1 MKLITFQSLDAVRDL
16 FKKGYIECDKS
27 RVNLEKM
34 GKTYKWITKK
44 MNEQVDNPYNTCY
57 PLWCWV
63 KCYNSI
69 CPPKRKGDRV
79 EGFDVKI
86 TFNKDENEVFITD
99 FIRYSFLLNN
109 VYIPNDNKEKIL
121 FDEKLKKYNITKE
134 ELKAYVRKDKYK
146 ECRTDKDFL
155 DICNEIESTFDRCI
169 TKDSNILQGC
179 VWRISLSEIYKI
191 KLIKDD
197 GYTYGSINY
206 IRSNGKRMDWQEL
219 YYKHLK

>member
-16 FKKGYIECDKS
+16 FEKGYIECDKN
-27 RVNLEKM
+27 RVNLKKM
-34 GKTYKWITKK
+34 GKTYEWITKK
-44 MNEQVDNPYNTCY
+44 MNEQIDNPHNACY

-69 CPPKRKGDRV
+69 CPPKRKGDKI

-109 VYIPNDNKEKIL
+109 TYIPNNNEERNL
-121 FDEKLKKYNITKE
+121 FDKKLKEYNITKE

-146 ECRTDKDFL
+146 ECRTDRDFL
-155 DICNEIESTFDRCI
+155 NICDEIENTFDRCI
-169 TKDSNILQGC
+169 TKDSNILQWC
-179 VWRISLSEIYKI
+179 VWRISLSEIDKI
-191 KLIKDD
+191 ELIKDED
-197 GYTYGSINY
+197 YTYGSVNY
-206 IRSNGKRMDWQEL
+206 IRSNGKRMDWQEQ